1 MAPESLSTVAAG
13 SRLRMEP
20 GILGV
25 LFVALLLLAFVGMQ
39 PFAIRNPAT
48 DLETGPY
55 QMTGSGDSVR
65 QIVYLLVFAAVVALA
80 LLKRGVAAI
89 GAVPPLL
96 GALLAWCLLSALWA
110 AAPDVAMRRAA
121 LAIVVAIST
130 VLCADA
136 LGTERSLRLWWFV
149 LAGVLAVNW
158 LSVAFV
164 PQAIHLAGEQD
175 PGLVG
180 DWRGLYF
187 HKNIAGAVSAIS
199 AIVFFFSWLR
209 RRHWIDVALCAAAV
223 GFAVMTRSKS
233 SLGLLPLA
241 ALAGLTYRH
250 AWRHGLDRTIVA
262 VFGVLAAL
270 AVATFL
276 LADADAIARMLED
289 PTEFTGR
296 AAIWQAELAFIRDH
310 PLLGS
315 GFGTFADTGS
325 LSPLHNYVAGSW
337 VEAVAHGH
345 SGYLQLLVT
354 IGGIGFLLTIA
365 ALVAVP
371 ALRFWRQDG
380 GDLGV
385 KSMLFALFVFFVLH
399 NFMESD
405 FLEGDAPA
413 WVAFLLMLAFLY
425 RLPKPEAGSQP

>member
-1 MAPESLSTVAAG
+1 MAHESLSAAPAG
-13 SRLRMEP
+13 SRAGVEP
-20 GILGV
+20 RILEA

-39 PFAIRNPAT
+39 PFAVRNPAT
-48 DLETGPY
+48 DLQTGPY
-55 QMTGSGDSVR
+55 QMTGSGDAIR
-65 QIVYLLVFAAVVALA
+65 QIVYLLVFATVVMLAFLRRGFALIAV
-80 LLKRGVAAI
+80 
-89 GAVPPLL
+89 VPPLL
-96 GALLAWCLLSALWA
+96 LALLGWCLLSSLWA

-130 VLCADA
+130 VLCVDA

-158 LSVAFV
+158 LSIAFV
-164 PQAIHLAGEQD
+164 PQAVHLPGEQD

-180 DWRGLYF
+180 NWRGLYF

-209 RRHWIDVALCAAAV
+209 RQRWIDVALCAAAV
-223 GFAVMTRSKS
+223 GFVVMTRSKS
-233 SLGLLPLA
+233 SLGLMPLA
-241 ALAGLTYRH
+241 VLAGLTYRY
-250 AWRHGLDRTIVA
+250 AWRRGLDRIIVA
-262 VFGVLAAL
+262 VAGILAVLAL
-270 AVATFL
+270 ATFL

-296 AAIWQAELAFIRDH
+296 AAIWQAELGFVADH

-345 SGYLQLLVT
+345 SGYLELLVT
-354 IGGIGFLLTIA
+354 IGGVGFGLAVA
-365 ALVAVP
+365 ALIALP
-371 ALRFWRQDG
+371 ALRFWRRDDS
-380 GDLGV
+380 DLDV
-385 KSMLFALFVFFVLH
+385 KSMLLALFVFLVLH

-425 RLPKPEAGSQP
+425 RLPKAVR